1 MPSGIG
7 ATLIDVTS
15 AQRCHLEFEYII
27 ELRYRFMQRY
37 DGRLLKYNEPLFIKI
52 SVSI

>member
-15 AQRCHLEFEYII
+15 AHCHLEFEYII